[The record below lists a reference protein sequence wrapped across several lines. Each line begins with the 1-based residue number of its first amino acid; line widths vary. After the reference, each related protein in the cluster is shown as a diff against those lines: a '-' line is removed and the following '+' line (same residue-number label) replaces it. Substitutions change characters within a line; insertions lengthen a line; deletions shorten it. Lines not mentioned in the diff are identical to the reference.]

1 MDERE
6 QHHFDTDAASERR
19 ASFVAAI
26 SRELADAEDS
36 LPGKVATTN
45 ASTRS
50 KLRKIYEVADE
61 LSRVREPFVAC
72 GKGCASCCHM
82 NISITSAEAE
92 LLAKASGRRPATL
105 VRSPEHAADAF
116 SGQPCPFLDGQRRCT
131 VYADRPLSCRKHA
144 SFFQDDGPCH
154 PSVMNEIEVP
164 QMAFSGL
171 DQALFAVSGEHRNP
185 ILADIRDF
193 FPPATKAQI

>member
-6 QHHFDTDAASERR
+6 ENHFDTDAASERR
-19 ASFVAAI
+19 ASFMAAI
-26 SRELADAEDS
+26 SRELAAAEGS
-36 LPGKVATTN
+36 LPRKMATAN

-82 NISITSAEAE
+82 SISITSAEAE
-92 LLAKASGRRPATL
+92 LLANASGRRASTI
-105 VRSPEHAADAF
+105 VRSPERAADAF
-116 SGQPCPFLDGQRRCT
+116 SGQPCPFLDGQKRCS

-144 SFFQDDGPCH
+144 SFFQDNGPCH
-154 PSVMNEIEVP
+154 PSVMNEVLVP

-171 DQALFAVSGEHRNP
+171 DQALFVVSGERRNP

-193 FPPATKAQI
+193 FPPVENAQS